1 MYGKY
6 VDFTVTIK
14 GKKDKPEDDTS
25 NDDGKDKTQKM
36 RLGGGAILKL
46 SRKASL
52 NSFHVLKTTT
62 NKSYFG
68 LIIVI
73 IVII

>member
-46 SRKASL
+46 SRKASS
-52 NSFHVLKTTT
+52 NSVLILKTTT
-62 NKSYFG
+62 NKSHFG
-68 LIIVI
+68 LIIAN